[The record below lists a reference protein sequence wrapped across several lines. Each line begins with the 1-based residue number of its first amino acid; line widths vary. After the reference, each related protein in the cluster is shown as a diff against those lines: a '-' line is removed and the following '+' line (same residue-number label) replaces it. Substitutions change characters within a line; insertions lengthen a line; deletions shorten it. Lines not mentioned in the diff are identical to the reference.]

1 MNNLVSH
8 IQQKHWFS

>member
-8 IQQKHWFS
+8 DGHL